1 MSKPAVRKFSSL
13 MKKPLLDRLKAEAN
27 RNGQTVR
34 HLLEQA
40 VEHYLK
46 VVLPSVRP
54 VRPEVLRHIEASF
67 EEHKELIKRLAKLK
81 S

>member
-1 MSKPAVRKFSSL
+1 MTKTVVRKFSSL
-13 MKKPLLDRLKAEAN
+13 MKKPLLDQLKKEASLH
-27 RNGQTVR
+27 GQSVR
-34 HLLEQA
+34 YLLEQA

-54 VRPEVLRHIEASF
+54 VRPEVLKHIEASF
-67 EEHKELIKRLAKLK
+67 EEHKELIKRLAKSK